1 MNNGY
6 IRIWRKTIESGWL
19 KNHQLWVFWSW
30 CLLKATYK
38 EYDAIVGFQQVHL
51 VPGQFI
57 FGRRQAAIET
67 GLSERQIRTS
77 IDLLKTAQN
86 LTIKT
91 TNKFSIVSIIN
102 WDTYQGNGIQNDQQN
117 DQQPTSNRP
126 HTNIKE
132 YILEKRVSKTGSPE
146 KFPVTDKMKEY
157 ANGKG
162 YSGDL
167 NALTEKFINY
177 HRAKG
182 SKFSSWEAAWRNW
195 LLNELK
201 FHPQTNAPV
210 NGGRTLEDIL
220 S

>member
-1 MNNGY
+1 
-6 IRIWRKTIESGWL
+6 
-19 KNHQLWVFWSW
+19 
-30 CLLKATYK
+30 
-38 EYDAIVGFQQVHL
+38 
-51 VPGQFI
+51 
-57 FGRRQAAIET
+57 
-67 GLSERQIRTS
+67 
-77 IDLLKTAQN
+77 
-86 LTIKT
+86 
-91 TNKFSIVSIIN
+91 
-102 WDTYQGNGIQNDQQN
+102 
-117 DQQPTSNRP
+117 
-126 HTNIKE
+126 
-132 YILEKRVSKTGSPE
+132 VSKTGSPE